1 MVASARLPRNMLLR
15 ETGDFVWKDY
25 SNRIIEV
32 GDVISVS
39 NSLEIE
45 EGRMIKV
52 N

>member
-1 MVASARLPRNMLLR
+1 MPLR

-25 SNRIIEV
+25 TNRIIEIW
-32 GDVISVS
+32 DVISVS

-45 EGRMIKV
+45 EGRIIKV